1 MTSIRIWIESISGA
15 FVAVEILIT
24 KLKKSKD
31 FSKKV
36 EKAEKRRKN
45 SPSTPL
51 RACPEEF
58 EGMKKDRIR
67 EST

>member
-36 EKAEKRRKN
+36 EKAEKRRKKVEK
-45 SPSTPL
+45 
-51 RACPEEF
+51 RQ
-58 EGMKKDRIR
+58 KKRKVQRYKGTKAQRIR
-67 EST
+67 QK